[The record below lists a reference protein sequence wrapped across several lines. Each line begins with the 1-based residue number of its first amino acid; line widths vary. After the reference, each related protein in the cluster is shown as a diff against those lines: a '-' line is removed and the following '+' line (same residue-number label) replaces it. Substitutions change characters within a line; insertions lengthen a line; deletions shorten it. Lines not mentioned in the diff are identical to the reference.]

1 MTEKKW
7 YDSIYPEKDDA
18 LERGLNLLEDLRG
31 ALPAEKAGAI
41 DEAKALLCRAA
52 KIYREAQQRVEEDV
66 RKE

>member
-7 YDSIYPEKDDA
+7 YDGIYPEKDDA

-31 ALPAEKAGAI
+31 ALPAEKVGAI

-52 KIYREAQQRVEEDV
+52 KIYREAQQRIEEEV

>member
-7 YDSIYPEKDDA
+7 YDGLYPEKDDA

-52 KIYREAQQRVEEDV
+52 KI
-66 RKE
+66 

>member
-1 MTEKKW
+1 MYKRQW
-7 YDSIYPEKDDA
+7 YDGLYPEKDDA

-52 KIYREAQQRVEEDV
+52 KIYREAQQRIEEDV